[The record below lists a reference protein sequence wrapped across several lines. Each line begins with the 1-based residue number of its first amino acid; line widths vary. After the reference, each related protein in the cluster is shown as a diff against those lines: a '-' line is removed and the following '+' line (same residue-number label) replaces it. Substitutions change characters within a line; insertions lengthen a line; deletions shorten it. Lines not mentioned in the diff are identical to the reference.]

1 MDLDGSLL
9 APAVTQLGLQ
19 SQSSGSIT
27 PYRGSLN
34 IQDHCYEINGS
45 SWNHSTYCD

>member
-9 APAVTQLGLQ
+9 APAVTQLGLTAQ
-19 SQSSGSIT
+19 LSGSIT

-34 IQDHCYEINGS
+34 IPTKCH
-45 SWNHSTYCD
+45 